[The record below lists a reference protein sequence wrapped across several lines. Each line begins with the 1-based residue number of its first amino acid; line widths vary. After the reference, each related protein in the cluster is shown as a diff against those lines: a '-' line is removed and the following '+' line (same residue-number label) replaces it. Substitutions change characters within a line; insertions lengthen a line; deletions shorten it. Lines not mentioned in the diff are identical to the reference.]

1 MFELNQLEHLLAFA
15 KYETLSKAAEHL
27 LLSQPALTRSMQK
40 LEEDLGVTLF
50 YRTKNKIQLNDNGQL
65 AVECAEKILYEA
77 NNMTERIR
85 SFDRSKH
92 TIYVGSCAPAPLWKL
107 TSSLAELYPKKT
119 ISSELKSPDQIY
131 AGLKNGTYNLIITA
145 DETADDD
152 VICCKYCTEH
162 LMLSL
167 PPAHPLAMYKS
178 VSFSDMAG
186 ETMLLYS
193 EIGFWRDIHEKK
205 MPNTNFIVQHER
217 SDFCTLVEN
226 SALPSFTSDMV
237 TDGKTGSR
245 VVIPIT
251 DKEANPTF
259 YCVMKRKDKSRFQ
272 ALLNQIV

>member
-1 MFELNQLEHLLAFA
+1 MLELNQLEYLLAFA
-15 KYETLSKAAEHL
+15 KYETLSKAAEKL

-50 YRTKNKIQLNDNGQL
+50 ERTKNKIQLNDNGRL
-65 AVECAEKILYEA
+65 AVECAEKILYDVQS
-77 NNMTERIR
+77 MTERIR
-85 SFDRSKH
+85 LYDRSKR

-107 TSSLAELYPKKT
+107 SPVLGELYPEQM
-119 ISSELKSPDQIY
+119 ISSELKNMEQVST
-131 AGLKNGTYNLIITA
+131 GLKNGTYNLIITA
-145 DETADDD
+145 EPIEDDET
-152 VICCKYCTEH
+152 ICREYCREH

-178 VSFSDMAG
+178 VSFADLDG

-193 EIGFWRDIHEKK
+193 EIGFWHDIHKK
-205 MPNTNFIVQHER
+205 TMPHTNFIVQHER
-217 SDFCTLVEN
+217 LDFCTLVEN

-237 TDGKTGSR
+237 SDSKPNSR

-259 YCVMKRKDKSRFQ
+259 YCVINKKDKAKFQ
-272 ALLNQIV
+272 ALLKRLE